1 MIWTGERVVPT
12 DMFNLIITLQEHI
25 ARYNS
30 TLRRI
35 KSNDVI
41 IDLGCGTGYGTH
53 LLSMVTHNLVYGI
66 DISKEA
72 IDYAKHYYSRDNIK
86 YLNMDIEK
94 LDFDVLA
101 DVIISF
107 EVIEH
112 INPDLFFE
120 SVKNHLKPDGTLIFS
135 TPIVQVAVEKP
146 ENSFHLFEW
155 TLEQLM
161 QQITSR
167 FKHLELFEQY
177 NELNFRVLNNPTNYF
192 YCMVIAKGIKY

>member
-112 INPDLFFE
+112 INPDLFFQPRSPASVRYKTGSSLSVLCYGKNAPQIE
-120 SVKNHLKPDGTLIFS
+120 SRTRRSYHHQP
-135 TPIVQVAVEKP
+135 
-146 ENSFHLFEW
+146 
-155 TLEQLM
+155 
-161 QQITSR
+161 
-167 FKHLELFEQY
+167 
-177 NELNFRVLNNPTNYF
+177 
-192 YCMVIAKGIKY
+192 